1 MINITKKILEMRRAR
16 QIVGVFVKHGFG
28 YLFERIRRGRKRGDF
43 ERSDAERFR
52 KVLEELGPIFIKMGQ
67 ILSTRID
74 ILPKNYIFELSKLQ
88 DETTPLPVEKI
99 KTVIE
104 SELGASTGRVFD
116 EFSSLPIASASLA
129 QVHTASK
136 DERELV
142 VKIQRPGIWDVI
154 KTDLDIME
162 DFARSFRNRIRMHT
176 DSDPVEIVRE
186 MKKTLLNELDF
197 AREGMN
203 IEKFRRDFSDDERV
217 FFPEVL
223 WDITT
228 PKVLVMERIK
238 GIKVSKIN
246 EIEKAGLDR
255 KKIASVGADICLEQ
269 IFKHGF
275 FHADPHPGNIF
286 VTYDGKIAPC
296 DFGMVGKIN
305 PHLKERL
312 RMFLVSVVGKDI
324 DGIVGSLFSLGVVP
338 GEERVD
344 EMREDIYDILDR
356 YYDIPIGRFNLKMA
370 HEEGFL
376 LLKKYK
382 ITLPRNL
389 TLLAKALIEVEA
401 LGNLLDPEFDVMNHL
416 KPYIR
421 EIIKERYS
429 VSGVLDGLSKTGGEY
444 IKFLKDFPQEAG
456 DVLKKAREGKLKFV
470 YEHKGLDN
478 LTSSIDKASVRLG
491 ISFIFVALVVSSSIL
506 IGRFPF
512 LSITGFAAALV
523 LLFWFFI
530 SLRR

>member
-1 MINITKKILEMRRAR
+1 MINITKKVLEMRRAR

-28 YLFERIRRGRKRGDF
+28 YLFERIRKGRRKDF

-52 KVLEELGPIFIKMGQ
+52 KALEELGPIFIKMGQ

-74 ILPKNYIFELSKLQ
+74 ILPKDYIFELSKLQ

-104 SELGASTGRVFD
+104 SELRASTGRIFD
-116 EFSSLPIASASLA
+116 EFSPLPIASASLA

-197 AREGMN
+197 ASEGMN
-203 IEKFRRDFSDDERV
+203 IEKFRRNFSDDERV

-223 WDITT
+223 WNITT
-228 PKVLVMERIK
+228 PKVLVMKRIK
-238 GIKVSKIN
+238 GIKISKIN

-255 KKIASVGADICLEQ
+255 KKIASVGADMYFKQ

-305 PHLKERL
+305 PHLKEKL
-312 RMFLVSVVGKDI
+312 RMLLVSVVKKDI
-324 DGIVGSLFSLGVVP
+324 DGILGSLFSLGIVP
-338 GEERVD
+338 D
-344 EMREDIYDILDR
+344 EKRNELIDDIYDMLDK

-389 TLLAKALIEVEA
+389 TLLAKALMEVEA
-401 LGNLLDPEFDVMNHL
+401 LGNLLDPEFDVINHL

-429 VSGVLDGLSKTGGEY
+429 VSGVLDGLSKTGEEY
-444 IKFLKDFPQEAG
+444 IKFLKNFPQEAG

-512 LSITGFAAALV
+512 ISIAGFAAALI
-523 LLFWFFI
+523 LFLWFFI
-530 SLRR
+530 SLKR